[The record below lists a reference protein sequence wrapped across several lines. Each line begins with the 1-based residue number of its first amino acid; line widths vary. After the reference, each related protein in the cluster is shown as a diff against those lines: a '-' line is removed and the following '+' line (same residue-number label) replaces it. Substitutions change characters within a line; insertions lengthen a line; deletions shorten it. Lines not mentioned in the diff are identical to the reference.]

1 MLNVIRC
8 NYKILRK
15 TPCGANN
22 CSCRKI
28 DLPCITANGNCHG
41 NNYTHVAK
49 FEIVDDSDDERLKG
63 MPSNYLI
70 FNDMYKC

>member
-1 MLNVIRC
+1 MRC

-22 CSCRKI
+22 YSYRKI
-28 DLPCITANGNCHG
+28 DLPCITASGNCHG
-41 NNYTHVAK
+41 NNYTSVSK
-49 FEIVDDSDDERLKG
+49 FEIVDDSEDESLKG

-70 FNDMYKC
+70 FNDMCKC